1 MVIGLMVFYDI
12 LVFLVREHTIF
23 VKNISIDYSTLEFLS
38 RFKIHFI
45 IVLSAKG
52 SIKELKILHKLA
64 LSSIVSSYRLSQELG
79 IPSST
84 SWRLLKK
91 LCKEGYARKEDKGF
105 SITPKGLFI
114 LYKTYKDDKVRKTVT
129 KRLKEF
135 WNYDGEIED
144 IYAILD
150 DISRLIDNNKIE
162 IKNLCFNL
170 PASLVGFLL
179 PFSHELSEGS
189 KKILAYYITKTFP
202 TVNITP
208 FCKGVVSFDERG
220 IPYAIAVN
228 CKVEGLKINHYCE
241 TIQKL
246 FIKNKL
252 E

>member
-1 MVIGLMVFYDI
+1 MAIGLMVFYDI
-12 LVFLVREHTIF
+12 LVFLIREYTIF
-23 VKNISIDYSTLEFLS
+23 VKNISLDYSTLEFLL
-38 RFKIHFI
+38 RFKLHFI

-52 SIKELKILHKLA
+52 SIKEIKILHKLA
-64 LSSIVSSYRLSQELG
+64 LSGIVSSYRLSQELG

-91 LCKEGYARKEDKGF
+91 LCKEGYVQKEDKGF
-105 SITPKGLFI
+105 SITPKGLFF
-114 LYKTYKDDKVRKTVT
+114 LYKTYKEDKVRKIVT
-129 KRLKEF
+129 KRLKEY

-150 DISRLIDNNKIE
+150 DISKLIEGDKIK

-170 PASLVGFLL
+170 PVSLVGFLL

-189 KKILAYYITKTFP
+189 KKVLAYYITKTFP

-220 IPYAIAVN
+220 IPYGIAVN

-241 TIQKL
+241 TIQKM
-246 FIKNKL
+246 FSKNRS

>member
-1 MVIGLMVFYDI
+1 METGLMLLYDI
-12 LVFLVREHTIF
+12 LNLLLKESTIIANS
-23 VKNISIDYSTLEFLS
+23 VNINYSTLEFLS

-45 IVLSAKG
+45 IVLSAKS

-64 LSSIVSSYRLSQELG
+64 ISGTVTSYRLSQELG
-79 IPSST
+79 IPSAT

-91 LCKEGYARKEDKGF
+91 LCKEGYVRKEDKGF

-114 LYKTYKDDKVRKTVT
+114 LYKTYKDEKVRKTVV

-135 WNYDGEIED
+135 WEYDGEIED

-150 DISRLIDNNKIE
+150 DISKLIDNNKIE
-162 IKNLCFNL
+162 IKTLCFNL
-170 PASLVGFLL
+170 PVSLIGFLL
-179 PFSHELSEGS
+179 PLSHELSERS
-189 KKILAYYITKTFP
+189 KRVLAYYITKTFP

-208 FCKGVVSFDERG
+208 YCKGVISFDEKG

-228 CKVEGLKINHYCE
+228 CKMEGLKMNHYCE
-241 TIQKL
+241 VIQKL
-246 FIKNKL
+246 FTKNKL

>member
-1 MVIGLMVFYDI
+1 MVTELMLFYDI
-12 LVFLVREHTIF
+12 LIFLFRELSVVI
-23 VKNISIDYSTLEFLS
+23 KNINVDYSTLEFLS
-38 RFKIHFI
+38 RFKIHFLI
-45 IVLSAKG
+45 ILSAKG
-52 SIKELKILHKLA
+52 SLKELKILHKLA
-64 LSSIVSSYRLSQELG
+64 ASSIVSSYRLSQELG
-79 IPSST
+79 IPSAT

-91 LCKEGYARKEDKGF
+91 LCKEGYVHKEDKGF

-114 LYKTYKDDKVRKTVT
+114 LYKTYKDDKIRKIAT

-135 WNYDGEIED
+135 WNYDGEVED
-144 IYAILD
+144 IHAILD
-150 DISRLIDNNKIE
+150 DISKLIDGNKIE

-170 PASLVGFLL
+170 PESLVGFLL

-189 KKILAYYITKTFP
+189 KKVLAYYITKTFP

-220 IPYAIAVN
+220 IPYGIAVN

-246 FIKNKL
+246 FSRNKL